1 MGRAKNTEIK
11 EYLVT
16 TRPSR
21 KTAVNDYYEIIIAK
35 SCREARTKA
44 VVKYGSK
51 RFIKKVE
58 IKK

>member
-21 KTAVNDYYEIIIAK
+21 KTAVNDYYEIILAK
-35 SCREARTKA
+35 NHGEARAKA
-44 VVKYGSK
+44 VTKYGSK

-58 IKK
+58 LKK

>member
-1 MGRAKNTEIK
+1 MGRTKNTEIK

-21 KTAVNDYYEIIIAK
+21 KTAVNDYIEIIVAK
-35 SCREARTKA
+35 SCKDARTKA
-44 VVKYGSK
+44 VVKYGTK